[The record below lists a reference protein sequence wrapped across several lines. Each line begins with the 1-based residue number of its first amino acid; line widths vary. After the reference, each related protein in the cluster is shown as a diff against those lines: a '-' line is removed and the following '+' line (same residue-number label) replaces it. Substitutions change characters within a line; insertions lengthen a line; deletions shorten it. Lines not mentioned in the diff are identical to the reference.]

1 MIRCLKNHME
11 KVAEGVFAGNLF
23 FEMPTVHF
31 FSEEAFGNNKV
42 LKTRQKKVVTLDIGA
57 FRAKET
63 IMQSEDH
70 GKVYNCQEL
79 KRLTPHRCTFGYD
92 VIVHVGY
99 ALFVRCRSEKDI
111 VEELARKNISIS
123 DREVSFLGKKFVT
136 YLAVAHR
143 EARQRIRSAMDQ
155 RGGYI
160 LHVDGTCEGDSP
172 HLFTGLDGIT
182 EIVLDNIKIP
192 SERSE
197 LLIPFFEKIKEQYGS
212 PIALVHDMGKGILS
226 AMSQFKSAEPS
237 AGEDFAAAR

>member
-1 MIRCLKNHME
+1 MSLRATC
-11 KVAEGVFAGNLF
+11 F

-99 ALFVRCRSEKDI
+99 APLCSLPQRKGYCR
-111 VEELARKNISIS
+111 
-123 DREVSFLGKKFVT
+123 
-136 YLAVAHR
+136 
-143 EARQRIRSAMDQ
+143 RIGA
-155 RGGYI
+155 
-160 LHVDGTCEGDSP
+160 
-172 HLFTGLDGIT
+172 
-182 EIVLDNIKIP
+182 
-192 SERSE
+192 
-197 LLIPFFEKIKEQYGS
+197 
-212 PIALVHDMGKGILS
+212 
-226 AMSQFKSAEPS
+226 
-237 AGEDFAAAR
+237 